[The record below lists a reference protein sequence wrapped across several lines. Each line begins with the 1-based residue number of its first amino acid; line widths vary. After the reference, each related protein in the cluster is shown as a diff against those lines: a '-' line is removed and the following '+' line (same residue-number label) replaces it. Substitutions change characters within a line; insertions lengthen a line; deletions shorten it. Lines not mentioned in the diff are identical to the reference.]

1 VFKGDDDQHSTLDC
15 DGSSSP
21 VRERR
26 GVHGMNTG
34 GIILAPDSP
43 MHGVLELARRVARTD
58 CNVLVTG
65 ESGTGKEVVVREIHQ
80 WSTRN
85 KGPFVP
91 VNCGAIPEQLLESEL
106 FGHVRGAF
114 TGADR
119 NRVGRFELADGGTVF
134 LDEIADLPGLLQV
147 KLLRVIQERTVEPLG
162 APHPK
167 LIDFR
172 LVAATNTPL
181 EEAVQKKAFR
191 EDLYFRLNVL
201 RLHLPAL
208 RERPMDIPP
217 LVVHFV
223 SIYND
228 RYMTTIS
235 GFSESALNLLCTLQW
250 AGNVRELENFVQ
262 GLMVVFGEGEI
273 TEEHVRTRLNE
284 LTQTGRKGL
293 FRHEGAAG
301 MGGMSMEF
309 PEGGVNLTE
318 RLEAYESQLLDEAMR
333 RSEGNKSKAARL
345 LGLNRT
351 TLVEKLKRKKA

>member
-1 VFKGDDDQHSTLDC
+1 MFTGDDGQDSTMGC
-15 DGSSSP
+15 DGASAAP
-21 VRERR
+21 RENRTAN
-26 GVHGMNTG
+26 GMNNS

-43 MHGVLELARRVARTD
+43 MHDVLELARRVARTD

-80 WSTRN
+80 CSTRS

-119 NRVGRFELADGGTVF
+119 NRIGRFELADGGTVF
-134 LDEIADLPGLLQV
+134 LDEIGDLPGLLQV
-147 KLLRVIQERTVEPLG
+147 KLLRVIQERSVEPLG
-162 APHPK
+162 APRPK

-181 EEAVQKKAFR
+181 EEAVQNKTFR

-217 LVVHFV
+217 LIEHFV
-223 SIYND
+223 SVYND
-228 RYMTTIS
+228 RYMTTVT
-235 GFSESALNLLCTLQW
+235 GFSESAINVLCTLQW

-273 TEEHVRTRLNE
+273 TEDHVRIRLND
-284 LTQTGRKGL
+284 LTQSGRQGL
-293 FRHEGAAG
+293 FRHDGPAG
-301 MGGMSMEF
+301 VGGMSMEF
-309 PEGGVNLTE
+309 PEDGVDLTA

-351 TLVEKLKRKKA
+351 TLVEKLKRKKT